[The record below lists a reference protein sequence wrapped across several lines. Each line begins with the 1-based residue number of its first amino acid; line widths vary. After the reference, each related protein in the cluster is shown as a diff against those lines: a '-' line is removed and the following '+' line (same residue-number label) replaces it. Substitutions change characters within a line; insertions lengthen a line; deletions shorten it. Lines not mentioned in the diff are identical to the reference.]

1 MDVGPRRAALAVHLE
16 SKPGSTETPVPAP
29 RGGASLAVMYKV
41 MGKLFAIV
49 SLGKAEYV
57 ILKCDPHLI
66 EVLKE
71 TYAGIGHRSHLDRR
85 NWISVDLDADIPADE
100 IIRLID
106 QSYDLVRLT
115 LTRKQR
121 ALLDASLESDTP
133 PE

>member
-1 MDVGPRRAALAVHLE
+1 MEVGPRREALVSRLE
-16 SKPGSTETPVPAP
+16 SKPGANATPVTAP
-29 RGGASLAVMYKV
+29 RGGASVAVMYKV

-85 NWISVDLDADIPADE
+85 NWISVDLDADVPVDE
-100 IIRLID
+100 IGHLVD
-106 QSYDLVRLT
+106 QSYERVCET
-115 LTRKQR
+115 LSRKQR
-121 ALLDASLESDTP
+121 GELAAPKDA
-133 PE
+133 